1 MIVSAGA
8 RVRRYCVL
16 CLGLVIMSFGVAF
29 SIQAGLGTSP
39 ISSLPYTISRIAP
52 ITVGTATIA
61 MHGCMI
67 LFQIL
72 LLRRQYDPIQLM
84 QLPVALL
91 FGVLTD
97 FSVWV
102 LQGVTYTSYLTQWL
116 LCAVGILL
124 VGLGVSLEVT
134 ANVVTLA
141 GEGTVLALCKVF
153 PLKFASTKIGFDV
166 ALVASSCALSLIFL
180 GYLAGVREGTVAAAL
195 LVGLV
200 AKQFNRPLGRLA
212 ERYLT

>member
-61 MHGCMI
+61 MHGCII

-72 LLRRQYDPIQLM
+72 LLRRRYDPIQLM

-102 LQGVTYTSYLTQWL
+102 TSYLTQWL
-116 LCAVGILL
+116 LCAAGILL